1 MNSRLIPLID
11 VGLVTSGQ
19 GKKGSR
25 SVGVVTNFDNNS
37 AKQVSAWC
45 MTRQWLRDFL
55 VYLNIVDT

>member
-11 VGLVTSGQ
+11 VGLVTSGH

-25 SVGVVTNFDNNS
+25 SVGVVTNF
-37 AKQVSAWC
+37 AWC

-55 VYLNIVDT
+55 VSLNIVDT